1 MVNNKKMSKINN
13 FSVKS
18 VETDFVGTVS
28 SHVITKSSIII
39 AK

>member
-1 MVNNKKMSKINN
+1 MVNNKKVSKINN
-13 FSVKS
+13 FSVKF
-18 VETDFVGTVS
+18 VETGFVGTVS